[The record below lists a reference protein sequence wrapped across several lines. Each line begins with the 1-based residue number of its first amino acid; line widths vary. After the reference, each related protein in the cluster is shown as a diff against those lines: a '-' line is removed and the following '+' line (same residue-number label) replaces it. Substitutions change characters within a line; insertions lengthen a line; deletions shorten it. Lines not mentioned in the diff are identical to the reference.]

1 LPVRYGAI
9 EVEVGY
15 RIDMLVAE
23 CMGGPP
29 VARSRLDMRIAVKAA
44 GPGAQQKIWR
54 KTLSPIWTQ
63 YSDQILAPNSA
74 AAFMKS
80 ENARI

>member
-1 LPVRYGAI
+1 
-9 EVEVGY
+9 
-15 RIDMLVAE
+15 
-23 CMGGPP
+23 
-29 VARSRLDMRIAVKAA
+29 MRIVVKAA

-63 YSDQILAPNSA
+63 YSDQLFAPKSA
-74 AAFMKS
+74 AAFIKS